1 LNGRAGKAEPCA
13 LVGVRCLIQLE
24 NVEKNYG
31 ARAVFR
37 GINLAVG
44 SGEFVA
50 IMGSSGSG
58 KSTLL
63 NLIGGMDVPDRGR
76 IVVDKDVISSF
87 VEEELTAFRR
97 EKVGFIFQFF
107 NLLPNIT
114 VYENIEM
121 PLLLN
126 GQEGYE
132 KRVSEYIKMVGLQGR
147 ENDYPAA
154 LSGGEQQR
162 VAIVRALVHDPGI
175 ILADEPTGNLD
186 TRTGMSIVAL
196 IKEVASRNGKTVVLV
211 THNQAVAEHA
221 DRTIRIRDGALLP

>member
-1 LNGRAGKAEPCA
+1 
-13 LVGVRCLIQLE
+13 VIQLY

-31 ARAVFR
+31 TRAIFR
-37 GINLAVG
+37 GINLVVG

-50 IMGSSGSG
+50 VMGSSGSG

-63 NLIGGMDVPDRGR
+63 NLIGGMDIPDKGM
-76 IVVDKDVISSF
+76 ISVDREVISSYT
-87 VEEELTAFRR
+87 EEQLTTYRR
-97 EKVGFIFQFF
+97 QKVGFIFQFF

-126 GQEGYE
+126 REEGYE
-132 KRVSEYIKMVGLQGR
+132 EKISAYIRLVGLEGR
-147 ENDYPAA
+147 ENDYPSA

-162 VAIVRALVHDPGI
+162 VAIVRALIHEPSI

-186 TRTGMSIVAL
+186 SRTGASIVEL
-196 IKEVASRNGKTVVLV
+196 IKEAAGLDRKTVVLV
-211 THNQAVAEHA
+211 THNEAVAQYA
-221 DRTIRIRDGALLP
+221 GRIIRIQDGTLLP

>member
-1 LNGRAGKAEPCA
+1 M
-13 LVGVRCLIQLE
+13 IQLE

-31 ARAVFR
+31 ARSVFR
-37 GINLAVG
+37 GINLVVE
-44 SGEFVA
+44 SGEFLA

-87 VEEELTAFRR
+87 AEEELTAFRR
-97 EKVGFIFQFF
+97 KKVGFIFQFF

-186 TRTGMSIVAL
+186 SRTGMSIVELVKDAA
-196 IKEVASRNGKTVVLV
+196 KKNGKTVVLV
-211 THNQAVAEHA
+211 THNQAVADHA

>member
-1 LNGRAGKAEPCA
+1 MIELQN
-13 LVGVRCLIQLE
+13 I
-24 NVEKNYG
+24 EKYYG

-37 GINLAVG
+37 GISLSIG
-44 SGEFVA
+44 RGEFVA

-76 IVVDKDVISSF
+76 IIVDGETISSF
-87 VEEELTAFRR
+87 SEEQLTTYRR
-97 EKVGFIFQFF
+97 RKVGFIFQFF

-114 VYENIEM
+114 VSENIEM

-126 GQEGYE
+126 GREH
-132 KRVSEYIKMVGLQGR
+132 SEDTIADYLKLVGLEGR
-147 ENDYPAA
+147 ENEYPSV

-162 VAIVRALVHDPGI
+162 VAVVRALVHDPAL

-186 TRTGMSIVAL
+186 SRTGATIVEL
-196 IKEVASRNGKTVVLV
+196 IRNVSKSRGKTVIMV
-211 THNQAVAEHA
+211 THNQAVAEQG
-221 DRTIRIRDGALLP
+221 DRIIRIQDGALQP

>member
-1 LNGRAGKAEPCA
+1 M
-13 LVGVRCLIQLE
+13 IQLE

-31 ARAVFR
+31 ARSVFR
-37 GINLAVG
+37 GINLVVG

-63 NLIGGMDVPDRGR
+63 NLIGGMDVPDGGR
-76 IVVDKDVISSF
+76 IVVDTDVISSF
-87 VEEELTAFRR
+87 AEEELTAFRR

-162 VAIVRALVHDPGI
+162 VAIVRALVHGPGI

>member
-1 LNGRAGKAEPCA
+1 MIK
-13 LVGVRCLIQLE
+13 LE
-24 NVEKNYG
+24 KVKKNYG
-31 ARAVFR
+31 TRTVFH
-37 GINLAVG
+37 GINLVVK

-76 IVVDKDVISSF
+76 ILVDQDVISSF
-87 VEEELTAFRR
+87 DEKQLTAYRR
-97 EKVGFIFQFF
+97 KKVGFIFQFF

-132 KRVSEYIKMVGLQGR
+132 KRVADYINMVGLQGR

-162 VAIVRALVHDPGI
+162 VAVVRALVHDPGI

-186 TRTGMSIVAL
+186 IRTGMAIVEL
-196 IKEVASRNGKTVVLV
+196 IKDAATKSGKTVVLV
-211 THNQAVAEHA
+211 THNQAVAERA
-221 DRTIRIRDGALLP
+221 DRTIRISDGALLP

>member
-1 LNGRAGKAEPCA
+1 M
-13 LVGVRCLIQLE
+13 IQL
-24 NVEKNYG
+24 NNIEKYYG

-63 NLIGGMDVPDRGR
+63 NLIGGMDVPDKGM
-76 IVVDKDVISSF
+76 ITVDREVISSYT
-87 VEEELTAFRR
+87 EEQLTTYRR
-97 EKVGFIFQFF
+97 QKVGFIFQFF
-107 NLLPNIT
+107 NLLPNVT
-114 VYENIEM
+114 VYENIEI

-126 GQEGYE
+126 GEERYE
-132 KRVSEYIKMVGLQGR
+132 EKISAYLRQVGLEGR
-147 ENDYPAA
+147 ENDYPSA

-162 VAIVRALVHDPGI
+162 VAIVRALVHEPGI

-186 TRTGMSIVAL
+186 SRTGASIVEL
-196 IKEVASRNGKTVVLV
+196 IRDAAGRNGKTVVLV
-211 THNQAVAEHA
+211 THNEAVAEYA
-221 DRTIRIRDGALLP
+221 DRIIRIQDGSLLP

>member
-1 LNGRAGKAEPCA
+1 M
-13 LVGVRCLIQLE
+13 IQLE
-24 NVEKNYG
+24 NIEKKYG
-31 ARAVFR
+31 ARPVFR
-37 GINLAVG
+37 GINLTVE

-76 IVVDKDVISSF
+76 IVVDEDVISSF
-87 VEEELTAFRR
+87 VEKELTAFRR
-97 EKVGFIFQFF
+97 KKVGFIFQFF

-132 KRVSEYIKMVGLQGR
+132 KRVSEYIEMVGLQGR

-162 VAIVRALVHDPGI
+162 VAIVRALIHDPGI

-186 TRTGMSIVAL
+186 TRTGMFIVEL
-196 IKEVASRNGKTVVLV
+196 IRSVAKKNGKTVVLV
-211 THNQAVAEHA
+211 THNQAVADHA
-221 DRTIRIRDGALLP
+221 DRTIRILDGALLP

>member
-1 LNGRAGKAEPCA
+1 M
-13 LVGVRCLIQLE
+13 IQLQ

-31 ARAVFR
+31 ARSVFR
-37 GINLAVG
+37 GINLVVG
-44 SGEFVA
+44 SGEFLA

-87 VEEELTAFRR
+87 AEEELTAFRR
-97 EKVGFIFQFF
+97 KKVGFIFQFF

-132 KRVSEYIKMVGLQGR
+132 KKVSQYIQMVGLQGR
-147 ENDYPAA
+147 ENDYPAS

-162 VAIVRALVHDPGI
+162 VAIVRALIHDPGI

-186 TRTGMSIVAL
+186 SRTGMSIVEL
-196 IKEVASRNGKTVVLV
+196 IRSVAGRNGKTVVLV

-221 DRTIRIRDGALLP
+221 DRTIRIKDGALLP

>member
-1 LNGRAGKAEPCA
+1 M
-13 LVGVRCLIQLE
+13 IQLE

-31 ARAVFR
+31 VRSVFH
-37 GINLAVG
+37 GINLTVE

-87 VEEELTAFRR
+87 SEEELTVFRR
-97 EKVGFIFQFF
+97 KKVGFIFQFF

-132 KRVSEYIKMVGLQGR
+132 KRVSEYIEMVGLQGR

-162 VAIVRALVHDPGI
+162 VAVVRALVHDPGI

-186 TRTGMSIVAL
+186 TRTGMSIVEL
-196 IKEVASRNGKTVVLV
+196 IRSVAKKNGKTVVLV
-211 THNQAVAEHA
+211 THNQAVADHA
-221 DRTIRIRDGALLP
+221 DRTIRILDGALPP

>member
-1 LNGRAGKAEPCA
+1 M
-13 LVGVRCLIQLE
+13 IQLE

-31 ARAVFR
+31 ARAIFR
-37 GINLAVG
+37 GINLTIKT
-44 SGEFVA
+44 GEFLA

-63 NLIGGMDVPDRGR
+63 NLIGGMDVPDQGR
-76 IVVDKDVISSF
+76 IIVDTAIVSSYT
-87 VEEELTAFRR
+87 EEQLTAFRR
-97 EKVGFIFQFF
+97 EKVGFVFQFF
-107 NLLPNIT
+107 NLLPNLT

-126 GQEGYE
+126 NAPRGDG
-132 KRVSEYIKMVGLQGR
+132 KVAEYISLVGLGGR
-147 ENDYPAA
+147 ENDYPAT

-162 VAIVRALVHDPGI
+162 VAIARALIRGPGI

-186 TRTGMSIVAL
+186 SKTGASIVKL
-196 IKEVASRNGKTVVLV
+196 ITDVAGRDKKTVVLV
-211 THNQAVAEHA
+211 THNQAVAEAA

>member
-1 LNGRAGKAEPCA
+1 M
-13 LVGVRCLIQLE
+13 IQLE
-24 NVEKNYG
+24 NVEKKYG
-31 ARAVFR
+31 ARSIFR
-37 GINLAVG
+37 GINLTVE

-63 NLIGGMDVPDRGR
+63 NLIGGMDVPDRGS

-97 EKVGFIFQFF
+97 KKVGFIFQFF

-132 KRVSEYIKMVGLQGR
+132 KRVSEYIEMVGLQGR

-162 VAIVRALVHDPGI
+162 VAIVRALIHDPRI

-186 TRTGMSIVAL
+186 TRTGMSIVEL
-196 IKEVASRNGKTVVLV
+196 IRSAAKKDGKTVVLV
-211 THNQAVAEHA
+211 THNQTVADHA
-221 DRTIRIRDGALLP
+221 DRTIRILDGALLP

>member
-1 LNGRAGKAEPCA
+1 M
-13 LVGVRCLIQLE
+13 IQLE

-31 ARAVFR
+31 ARSVFH
-37 GINLAVG
+37 GINLTVE

-87 VEEELTAFRR
+87 AEEELTAFRR
-97 EKVGFIFQFF
+97 KKVGFIFQFF

-132 KRVSEYIKMVGLQGR
+132 KRVSEYIEMVGLQGR

-162 VAIVRALVHDPGI
+162 VAVVRALVHDPGI

-186 TRTGMSIVAL
+186 TRTGMSIVEL
-196 IKEVASRNGKTVVLV
+196 IRSVAKKNGKTVVLV
-211 THNQAVAEHA
+211 THNQAVADHA
-221 DRTIRIRDGALLP
+221 DRTIRILDGALPP

>member
-1 LNGRAGKAEPCA
+1 M
-13 LVGVRCLIQLE
+13 IQLY

-31 ARAVFR
+31 TRAIFR
-37 GINLAVG
+37 GINLVVG

-50 IMGSSGSG
+50 VMGSSGSG

-63 NLIGGMDVPDRGR
+63 NLIGGMDIPDKGM
-76 IVVDKDVISSF
+76 ISVDREVISSYT
-87 VEEELTAFRR
+87 EEQLTTYRR
-97 EKVGFIFQFF
+97 QKVGFIFQFF

-126 GQEGYE
+126 REEGYE
-132 KRVSEYIKMVGLQGR
+132 EKISAYIRLVGLEGR
-147 ENDYPAA
+147 ENDYPSA

-162 VAIVRALVHDPGI
+162 VAIVRALIHEPSI

-186 TRTGMSIVAL
+186 SRTGASIVEL
-196 IKEVASRNGKTVVLV
+196 IKEAAGLDRKTVVLV
-211 THNQAVAEHA
+211 THNEAVAQYA
-221 DRTIRIRDGALLP
+221 GRIIRIQDGTLLP

>member
-1 LNGRAGKAEPCA
+1 MIR
-13 LVGVRCLIQLE
+13 LE

-31 ARAVFR
+31 ARTVFR
-37 GINLAVG
+37 GISLVVD
-44 SGEFVA
+44 SGEFLA

-63 NLIGGMDVPDRGR
+63 NLIGGMDVPDRGK
-76 IVVDKDVISSF
+76 IIVDKDVISSF
-87 VEEELTAFRR
+87 AEEELTAFRR
-97 EKVGFIFQFF
+97 KKVGFIFQFF
-107 NLLPNIT
+107 NLLPNLT

-186 TRTGMSIVAL
+186 TRTGMSIVEL
-196 IKEVASRNGKTVVLV
+196 IKDVARRNGKTVVLV

-221 DRTIRIRDGALLP
+221 NRIIRIRDGALLP

>member
-1 LNGRAGKAEPCA
+1 M
-13 LVGVRCLIQLE
+13 IQLE
-24 NVEKNYG
+24 NIEKKYG
-31 ARAVFR
+31 ARPVFR
-37 GINLAVG
+37 GINLTVE

-76 IVVDKDVISSF
+76 IVVDEDVISSF

-97 EKVGFIFQFF
+97 KKVGFIFQFF

-132 KRVSEYIKMVGLQGR
+132 KRVSEYIEMVGLQGR

-162 VAIVRALVHDPGI
+162 VAIVRALIHDPGI

-186 TRTGMSIVAL
+186 TRTGMFIVEL
-196 IKEVASRNGKTVVLV
+196 IRSVAKKNGKTVVLV
-211 THNQAVAEHA
+211 THNQAVADHA
-221 DRTIRIRDGALLP
+221 DRTIRILDGALLP